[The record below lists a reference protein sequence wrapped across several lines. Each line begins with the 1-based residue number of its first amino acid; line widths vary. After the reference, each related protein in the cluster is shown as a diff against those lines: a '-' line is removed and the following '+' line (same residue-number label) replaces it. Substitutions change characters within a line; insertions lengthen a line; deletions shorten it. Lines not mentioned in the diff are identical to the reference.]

1 MGSPRAPVRLFHS
14 LTLTATTMTE
24 ITPPE
29 KTPAE
34 KTLPEKTLAEI
45 ENEHW
50 MAIESLRDIES
61 DETWEH
67 LGRLRKIASPAVV
80 TKSLDWCSDPDPFRR
95 SIGISVLAQLGS
107 HGKLYPDEATSI
119 IRQMVSTE
127 TDVEVLTS
135 LISAVSFR
143 EVIDLIPW
151 LVRLAD
157 HEAEDIRWRIAWALP
172 IRDPHDPHYE
182 ASIEVLLR
190 LSRDAEPRVRD
201 WATFSLATQI
211 EEDSARIRDALLA
224 RVDDADFDTRSEAL
238 VGLAR
243 CRDPRG
249 IQPLIVALGSDR
261 VGELAVEAAEAYADP
276 QLQPALLKLKKWWDI
291 HPELLERAIA
301 ACS

>member
-1 MGSPRAPVRLFHS
+1 MGSPRAPVRPSPS
-14 LTLTATTMTE
+14 LTLTATKMTE
-24 ITPPE
+24 LAQPE

-34 KTLPEKTLAEI
+34 KTPAEI

-127 TDVEVLTS
+127 ADVEVITS

-143 EVIDLIPW
+143 EVVDLIPW

-172 IRDPHDPHYE
+172 IDPNPHDSHYD

-190 LSRDAEPRVRD
+190 LSRDTEPRVRD

-224 RVDDADFDTRSEAL
+224 RVDDADFDTRSEAM

-249 IQPLIVALGSDR
+249 IPPLIDALGSDR

-276 QLQPALLKLKKWWDI
+276 QLQPSLLKLKKWWDI
-291 HPELLERAIA
+291 NPELLERAIA